1 MQRDSRPVPLRVST
15 AMRKSFLRLEEKSR
29 WLPRREPPTPQPV
42 RNPEKTARK
51 SGRARR
57 PITRIVKDRE
67 EAPSKL
73 EEIEGEL
80 ADWLNS
86 PS

>member
-29 WLPRREPPTPQPV
+29 WLPRREQPAPKPV
-42 RNPEKTARK
+42 RNQRK
-51 SGRARR
+51 SERRSDRARR
-57 PITRIVKDRE
+57 PTTPSVKDRE
-67 EAPSKL
+67 EAPGRL

-80 ADWLNS
+80 ADWLNGLS
-86 PS
+86 